1 MGLDKGTR
9 LGPYEVIGLLGA
21 GGMGEVYRARDKRLR
36 RDVALKVLPEALR
49 HDPARRARFEQEAR
63 VLASLT
69 HPNIAA
75 IYGVE
80 EGAAVSA
87 LVLELVEGETLATQI
102 ARGPIPVTQA
112 LTMARQ
118 MAEAL
123 DAAHEKGIVHR
134 DLKPANITITP
145 MGLVKVLDFGVAK
158 IAAPGESAA
167 EETQTVHQTREGVVV
182 GTAAYMSPEQARGQA
197 VDKRTDIWAFG
208 CVLYEMLTG
217 RRLFEGDG
225 TTDTL
230 ALLFTKNPDWSA
242 LPPTVPPEI
251 RALLKRCLERD
262 RVKRLGDVAAIR
274 FALEDMA
281 SSGDQPA
288 ASMPGVIHRDRSA
301 AWSRIGIVSAAAI
314 VLAAVVLV
322 AGTGLNVWNLR
333 TSSERPRPVRFTITL
348 PQGQRLAG
356 LARPSVVLSADGSQL
371 AFVATTEG
379 EDKRQIF
386 LWSMEQAEAKP
397 VPGTEGAT
405 NPVFSPDG
413 QWLGFY
419 SRDTV
424 LAKIPVR
431 GGIAQPLTNVSIPL
445 GASWGGHGT
454 IAFPPYL
461 SVIHQLPEDGGAPQ
475 PLTRFENGETQH
487 VWPEFLPGSKAL
499 LFTAI
504 SLNPMPAIAVQ
515 PIGSGQRRNL
525 QGQSGTMPRYASSG
539 HLVYAQRGNLMAVPF
554 DLGRLEVKGAAVAV
568 EVVRGVSQSGATTQY
583 SLSTTGSLAYVPGS
597 LKPDEYRL
605 VWVSRNGA
613 EQTLSAPARFYN
625 QPRIS
630 PDGRRAVVDVVE
642 GPDIQVWQYDL
653 ARDQLTPFTYK
664 ADGVN
669 RHGVWQPDSTRVV
682 FMSSREGKGQTQL
695 YRQSVDGAG
704 LEQLTTFPPAQ
715 TADILPIPYSL
726 CGSELT
732 FVKLAATP
740 ELWVQR
746 TGDSPPG
753 SGQGRMPRRLSVQ
766 SSVDGGPQLSPD
778 CRWVAYASD
787 ESGRREIFVR
797 GYPSLEDKHQI
808 SMEGGSEPLWNP
820 DRRKREL
827 FYRAGNRMMAVDLTD
842 RGFAEGKAHE
852 LFRGPYVTTLNG
864 FVRPNYD
871 VSPDGQRFMMLK
883 PVQQEPLTRI
893 NVVLSWLAEL
903 KRLVPTD

>member
-9 LGPYEVIGLLGA
+9 FGPYEVTGLLGA

-158 IAAPGESAA
+158 VAAPGESAA

-242 LPPTVPPEI
+242 LPPTAPPAI

-431 GGIAQPLTNVSIPL
+431 GGIAQPLTNVSIPV

-461 SVIHQLPEDGGAPQ
+461 SVIYQLPEDGGAPQ

-630 PDGRRAVVDVVE
+630 PDGQRAVVDVVE

-746 TGDSPPG
+746 TGDPPPG

-852 LFRGPYVTTLNG
+852 LFRGPYVTTQNG

-883 PVQQEPLTRI
+883 PVEQEPLTRI
-893 NVVLSWLAEL
+893 NVVLNWLEEL